1 MPETTAAA
9 LVSLAIMLLA
19 MRLFRIRS
27 FHVSVMVLTVLFDL
41 LMPVY
46 LYLNR
51 DWYGRLIE
59 QGDIFSFLVWMHLG
73 LVITLFFL
81 YALQIGS
88 GRRLLKGDTEA
99 RETHRS
105 NARAVLA
112 TRVLVILTGAL
123 LYVPEE

>member
-88 GRRLLKGDTEA
+88 GRRLLKGDPDA
-99 RETHRS
+99 REDHRN

>member
-9 LVSLAIMLLA
+9 LVSFAVMLVA
-19 MRLFRIRS
+19 MRLHRLRAL
-27 FHVSVMVLTVLFDL
+27 HVSVMVLTVLFDL

-51 DWYGRLIE
+51 DWYGRFIE
-59 QGDIFSFLVWMHLG
+59 QEDIFSFLVWMHLG

-81 YALQIGS
+81 YFLQFQS
-88 GRRLLKGDTEA
+88 GRRLLRGEKEA
-99 RETHRS
+99 RADHRN

-112 TRVLVILTGAL
+112 ARALVILTGAL
-123 LYVPEE
+123 LYVPE